1 MTWARCSECGET
13 FGSDS
18 GFDLHRIRATGQ
30 PGWDPDYDWRC
41 ASPDELR
48 AKGWFQDKRS
58 WWRRSVIGDGA
69 ASRRAAVSA
78 RHHTPP
84 TAADIALHEQAEGYE
99 RHRDFLRW
107 AEMDRKVDPAFDEE
121 EPRPGMHRGWQG

>member
-18 GFDLHRIRATGQ
+18 GFDLHRIRTTGQ

-41 ASPDELR
+41 ASPPEMESRGLHRDR
-48 AKGWFQDKRS
+48 KGW
-58 WWRRSVIGDGA
+58 WRWNSRPAPSVSPRTDLD
-69 ASRRAAVSA
+69 
-78 RHHTPP
+78 T
-84 TAADIALHEQAEGYE
+84 TLHEQAEGYE

-121 EPRPGMHRGWQG
+121 EPQPGMHRGWQG